1 MKKKI
6 IIGVSATVI
15 VIVAIAAGI
24 VTGVSSKKKSSD
36 DINVSCKAAVT
47 KNEDITCYDWLKK
60 LCNKTGVEAE
70 DYIKAAKEYGYITDS
85 DEFSNDD
92 IASGGFMALT
102 SMRAMGEGKMQIY
115 LGTDDAI
122 SDNTNIELAINNNL
136 ITEDSLD
143 RGFSDQEA
151 DGILDKFDDLY
162 YGEFWPEDIENVSYK
177 ENVSQLQFFDIKDY
191 KEDEN
196 IIYIDE
202 SAAKNLKKGDTFVFD
217 YMGEKIAKKIVENMG
232 NGTFS
237 LEDPEIDEVFN
248 TLIVSDSASIGIDDI
263 ISYYGLD
270 NVKVSAGKP
279 VTMLTADVSGNIHSK
294 GFAIEAA
301 VNDDNELEVTLTDN
315 DTEAEYELPIKQ
327 KLNKKCENFSIKWD
341 VNNINVGA
349 QGKYTLKSGL
359 KYASVG
365 VDIDSEI
372 SGEIGVEGDFSDG
385 ILLCQTPALIGS
397 NLVAVNVALYIVPA
411 VDGSVNLKVEVPY
424 YAGVSYEKGK
434 GVNGTMGLR
443 SSMQTSIEAEGTM
456 GLYFRTAPML
466 VTMRSIP
473 LLDAELD
480 IGAEAEAT
488 RTGRPNGQICSDVNV
503 KCPVF
508 IIGVGDESV
517 KYKNKKSLLCTMD
530 ISKSCEFTSFARS
543 KSLHYERLADGTKQF
558 VEECTYN
565 EQPEDDKP
573 KESEASTEAPI
584 QQPTQEQSTQEQPT
598 QEQVTQGT
606 DVKESGSL
614 HTYKTRMAEYFPEQ
628 TTFYFDYPDN
638 WTVIKEEVIS
648 GGGEIVRLRNENG
661 AELYYEAWSYKVPEN
676 NQYYGGAEYITSSL
690 DKIAD
695 SRYSP
700 ENDFGI
706 VKIKIISRESK
717 LTGEKVIDENG
728 AELYALM
735 SGEKISK
742 YVNYGNKFTCFNSG
756 FEVGCMFECQGSKV
770 FKTQLSTDYTDKDR
784 EEIIAI
790 LKSFRDTP

>member
-6 IIGVSATVI
+6 IIVVSVSVI
-15 VIVAIAAGI
+15 VIAAIAAGI
-24 VTGVSSKKKSSD
+24 VTGASSKKKSSN
-36 DINVSCKAAVT
+36 DINVSCKAVVT
-47 KNEDITCYDWLKK
+47 KNDDITCYDWLKK
-60 LCNKTGVEAE
+60 LCNKMGVEAE
-70 DYIKAAKEYGYITDS
+70 NYRKAAKENGYITDS
-85 DEFSNDD
+85 DEFSDDD

-115 LGTDDAI
+115 LGTDDEI
-122 SDNTNIELAINNNL
+122 SDNTNIELAIDKDL
-136 ITEDSLD
+136 IAEDSLD

-177 ENVSQLQFFDIKDY
+177 ENISQLQFFDIKDY

-217 YMGEKIAKKIVENMG
+217 YMGEKIAKKIVEDMG

-279 VTMLTADVSGNIHSK
+279 VTMLTADVSGNINSK

-349 QGKYTLKSGL
+349 QVKYTLKSGL

-424 YAGVSYEKGK
+424 HAGVSYEKGK

-466 VTMRSIP
+466 VTMKSIP

-517 KYKNKKSLLCTMD
+517 KYKNKKSLLCTMN

-558 VEECTYN
+558 VKECTYN

-573 KESEASTEAPI
+573 KESGASTEAP
-584 QQPTQEQSTQEQPT
+584 TQEQPT

-606 DVKESGSL
+606 DLKESGLL

-638 WTVIKEEVIS
+638 WTVIKEDVIS

-695 SRYSP
+695 SRYSS
-700 ENDFGI
+700 ENGFGI
-706 VKIKIISRESK
+706 VKIKIISRQDK
-717 LTGEKVIDENG
+717 FTGEEVVDENG

-742 YVNYGNKFTCFNSG
+742 YVNYGNKFTCFSSG

-770 FKTQLSTDYTDKDR
+770 FMTQLSTDYTEKDK

>member
-6 IIGVSATVI
+6 IIGVSASVI

-24 VTGVSSKKKSSD
+24 VTGALSKKKSSN

-70 DYIKAAKEYGYITDS
+70 DYRKVAKEYGYITDI

-136 ITEDSLD
+136 IAEDSLD

-177 ENVSQLQFFDIKDY
+177 ENISQLQFFDIKDY
-191 KEDEN
+191 KEDKS

-217 YMGEKIAKKIVENMG
+217 YMGGKIAKKIVEDMG

-279 VTMLTADVSGNIHSK
+279 VTMLAADVSGNIHSK
-294 GFAIEAA
+294 GFAIEAE

-349 QGKYTLKSGL
+349 QVKYTLKSGL

-530 ISKSCEFTSFARS
+530 ISKSYEFTSFARS
-543 KSLHYERLADGTKQF
+543 KSFHYERLADGTKQF
-558 VEECTYN
+558 VKECTYN

-584 QQPTQEQSTQEQPT
+584 QQQPT
-598 QEQVTQGT
+598 QEQVTQEQVTKGT
-606 DVKESGSL
+606 DVKESGPL

-638 WTVIKEEVIS
+638 WTVVSERANANTEMVTIQNDNGVQIEYIARDDKFGTEIMGNIMVEAKNDVVSKPRYNS
-648 GGGEIVRLRNENG
+648 GGELVIVKTKDYKEYSRTSPDVREYDDG
-661 AELYYEAWSYKVPEN
+661 AE
-676 NQYYGGAEYITSSL
+676 
-690 DKIAD
+690 
-695 SRYSP
+695 R
-700 ENDFGI
+700 
-706 VKIKIISRESK
+706 
-717 LTGEKVIDENG
+717 
-728 AELYALM
+728 YALM
-735 SGEKISK
+735 PASTSYSICHTGIYLGCYFETPKETMFCSIPSK
-742 YVNYGNKFTCFNSG
+742 K
-756 FEVGCMFECQGSKV
+756 
-770 FKTQLSTDYTDKDR
+770 LTDKDR
-784 EEIIAI
+784 KEIIAI
-790 LKSFRDTP
+790 LESFRDTP

>member
-1 MKKKI
+1 MLRGANAVGTPGIILEHSFHTNTRATKWLSSDNNLQKLAKAEVECIASYYGVTKEEETILTKI
-6 IIGVSATVI
+6 MGNAVATVEQM
-15 VIVAIAAGI
+15 
-24 VTGVSSKKKSSD
+24 T
-36 DINVSCKAAVT
+36 
-47 KNEDITCYDWLKK
+47 E
-60 LCNKTGVEAE
+60 
-70 DYIKAAKEYGYITDS
+70 YIKAKNPDVAQSVIDMIPFYLLEGKAEGVRG
-85 DEFSNDD
+85 D
-92 IASGGFMALT
+92 IAFAQSCLETGNF
-102 SMRAMGEGKMQIY
+102 
-115 LGTDDAI
+115 
-122 SDNTNIELAINNNL
+122 
-136 ITEDSLD
+136 
-143 RGFSDQEA
+143 GFSGSAVTLDQNNFC
-151 DGILDKFDDLY
+151 G
-162 YGEFWPEDIENVSYK
+162 
-177 ENVSQLQFFDIKDY
+177 
-191 KEDEN
+191 
-196 IIYIDE
+196 
-202 SAAKNLKKGDTFVFD
+202 
-217 YMGEKIAKKIVENMG
+217 MGVTSSG
-232 NGTFS
+232 
-237 LEDPEIDEVFN
+237 
-248 TLIVSDSASIGIDDI
+248 SIGIDDI

-294 GFAIEAA
+294 GFSIEAA
-301 VNDDNELEVTLTDN
+301 VNDDNELEFTLTDN
-315 DTEAEYELPIKQ
+315 DTEAEYKLPIKQ

-349 QGKYTLKSGL
+349 QVKYTLKSGL

-466 VTMRSIP
+466 VTMKSIP

-488 RTGRPNGQICSDVNV
+488 RTGRTNGQICSDVNV

-530 ISKSCEFTSFARS
+530 VSKSCEFTSFARS

-558 VEECTYN
+558 VKECTYN

-573 KESEASTEAPI
+573 KESEASTEAP
-584 QQPTQEQSTQEQPT
+584 TQEQPI
-598 QEQVTQGT
+598 QEQVTQRT

-638 WTVIKEEVIS
+638 WTVIKEDVIS
-648 GGGEIVRLRNENG
+648 GGGEIVRLKNENG
-661 AELYYEAWSYKVPEN
+661 AELYYEAWAYKVPEN
-676 NQYYGGAEYITSSL
+676 NQYYGGTEYITSSL
-690 DKIAD
+690 DKIAN

-735 SGEKISK
+735 SGGKISK
-742 YVNYGNKFTCFNSG
+742 YVNYGNKFTCFSSG

-770 FKTQLSTDYTDKDR
+770 FMTQLSTDYTEKDK

>member
-6 IIGVSATVI
+6 IIGVSAAVI
-15 VIVAIAAGI
+15 VIMAIAAGI
-24 VTGVSSKKKSSD
+24 VTGALSKKKSSN

-60 LCNKTGVEAE
+60 LCNKMGVEAD
-70 DYIKAAKEYGYITDS
+70 DYRKAAKEYGYITDS

-136 ITEDSLD
+136 IAEDSLD

-177 ENVSQLQFFDIKDY
+177 ENISQLQFFDIKDY

-217 YMGEKIAKKIVENMG
+217 YMGEKIAKKIVEDMG

-248 TLIVSDSASIGIDDI
+248 TFIVSDSASIGIDDI

-279 VTMLTADVSGNIHSK
+279 VTMLTADVSGNINSK

-349 QGKYTLKSGL
+349 QVKYTLKSGL

-466 VTMRSIP
+466 VTMKSIP

-558 VEECTYN
+558 VKECTYN

-584 QQPTQEQSTQEQPT
+584 QEQPIQEQPTQEQSTHEQP
-598 QEQVTQGT
+598 TQGT

-614 HTYKTRMAEYFPEQ
+614 HTYKIGRAH
-628 TTFYFDYPDN
+628 
-638 WTVIKEEVIS
+638 V
-648 GGGEIVRLRNENG
+648 
-661 AELYYEAWSYKVPEN
+661 
-676 NQYYGGAEYITSSL
+676 
-690 DKIAD
+690 
-695 SRYSP
+695 
-700 ENDFGI
+700 
-706 VKIKIISRESK
+706 
-717 LTGEKVIDENG
+717 
-728 AELYALM
+728 
-735 SGEKISK
+735 
-742 YVNYGNKFTCFNSG
+742 
-756 FEVGCMFECQGSKV
+756 
-770 FKTQLSTDYTDKDR
+770 
-784 EEIIAI
+784 
-790 LKSFRDTP
+790 

>member
-6 IIGVSATVI
+6 IIGVSAAVI
-15 VIVAIAAGI
+15 VIAAIA
-24 VTGVSSKKKSSD
+24 TGVIMGVPSKKKSSN

-47 KNEDITCYDWLKK
+47 KNDDITCYDWLKK
-60 LCNKTGVEAE
+60 LCNKTGIEAE
-70 DYIKAAKEYGYITDS
+70 DYRKAAKEYGYITDS

-115 LGTDDAI
+115 LGTDDEI
-122 SDNTNIELAINNNL
+122 SDNTNIELAIDKDL
-136 ITEDSLD
+136 IAEDSLD
-143 RGFSDQEA
+143 KGFSDEEA

-162 YGEFWPEDIENVSYK
+162 YGEFWPDNIENVSYK
-177 ENVSQLQFFDIKDY
+177 ENVSQLEYFDIKDY
-191 KEDEN
+191 KEEDN
-196 IIYIDE
+196 IITLDD

-217 YMGEKIAKKIVENMG
+217 YKGDKVSKKIGEDMG

-237 LEDPEIDEVFN
+237 LEDPEIEEVFD

-270 NVKVSAGKP
+270 NVEVSAGNP
-279 VTMLTADVSGNIHSK
+279 VTTLAADMSGNIHSK

-315 DTEAEYELPIKQ
+315 DTEAEYKLPVKQ

-349 QGKYTLKSGL
+349 QVKYTLKNGL

-372 SGEIGVEGDFSDG
+372 SGGIGVEGDFSDG
-385 ILLCQTPALIGS
+385 IFLCQTPAPIG
-397 NLVAVNVALYIVPA
+397 NHLVAVNVALYIVPTL
-411 VDGSVNLKVEVPY
+411 DGSITLRVEVPFH
-424 YAGVSYEKGK
+424 AGVSYEKGK

-443 SSMQTSIEAEGTM
+443 SAMQTSIEAEGTM

-466 VTMRSIP
+466 VTMKSIA

-480 IGAEAEAT
+480 IGAEAGAT

-508 IIGVGDESV
+508 KLGVGDESV
-517 KYKNKKSLLCTMD
+517 KYKNKKSLLCTMN
-530 ISKSCEFTSFARS
+530 ISKSCEFSSFAKS

-558 VEECTYN
+558 VKECTYN
-565 EQPEDDKP
+565 EQSENDKP
-573 KESEASTEAPI
+573 KESEASTEAP
-584 QQPTQEQSTQEQPT
+584 TQEQTTQQT
-598 QEQVTQGT
+598 NANQTGL
-606 DVKESGSL
+606 L

-638 WTVIKEEVIS
+638 WTVITERV
-648 GGGEIVRLRNENG
+648 GNDGEYIVLQNENG
-661 AELYYEAWSYKVPEN
+661 AELCYDARPYIVYKYMYNFEK
-676 NQYYGGAEYITSSL
+676 QYSSATMSRITKTRYNPGKDFWIVNIKKTSQFDSLSGQTTTFDDGAEMYAVTTEEKSVG
-690 DKIAD
+690 DKFD
-695 SRYSP
+695 YR
-700 ENDFGI
+700 
-706 VKIKIISRESK
+706 
-717 LTGEKVIDENG
+717 GEG
-728 AELYALM
+728 
-735 SGEKISK
+735 
-742 YVNYGNKFTCFNSG
+742 YVMAF
-756 FEVGCMFECQGSKV
+756 MFECPNSAV
-770 FKTQLSTDYTDKDR
+770 FRSELSDKFTDKDR

-790 LKSFRDTP
+790 LQSFRDTP

>member
-6 IIGVSATVI
+6 IISVSAAVI

-24 VTGVSSKKKSSD
+24 VTGDSSKKKSSN

-70 DYIKAAKEYGYITDS
+70 DYRKAAKEYGYITDS

-102 SMRAMGEGKMQIY
+102 SMRAMDEGKMQIY

-349 QGKYTLKSGL
+349 QVKYTLKSGL

-573 KESEASTEAPI
+573 KESEASTEAP
-584 QQPTQEQSTQEQPT
+584 TQEQPT
-598 QEQVTQGT
+598 QEQPTHEQVTQGT

-648 GGGEIVRLRNENG
+648 GGGEIVRLQNENG

-690 DKIAD
+690 DKIAN
-695 SRYSP
+695 SRYSL

-742 YVNYGNKFTCFNSG
+742 YVNYGNKFTCFSSG

-770 FKTQLSTDYTDKDR
+770 FMTQLNTDYTDKDR

>member
-6 IIGVSATVI
+6 IIGVSAAVI
-15 VIVAIAAGI
+15 VIAAIAAGVI
-24 VTGVSSKKKSSD
+24 TGVSSKKKSSN
-36 DINVSCKAAVT
+36 DINVSCKAVVT
-47 KNEDITCYDWLKK
+47 KNDDITCYDWLKK
-60 LCNKTGVEAE
+60 LCNKTGIEAE
-70 DYIKAAKEYGYITDS
+70 DYRKAAKENGYITDS

-122 SDNTNIELAINNNL
+122 SDNANIGLAINNNL
-136 ITEDSLD
+136 IAEDSLD

-177 ENVSQLQFFDIKDY
+177 ENISQLQFFDIKDY

-217 YMGEKIAKKIVENMG
+217 YMGEKIAKKIVEDMG

-279 VTMLTADVSGNIHSK
+279 VTMLTADVSGNINSK

-349 QGKYTLKSGL
+349 QVKYTLKSGL

-558 VEECTYN
+558 VKECTYN

-573 KESEASTEAPI
+573 KESETSTEA
-584 QQPTQEQSTQEQPT
+584 TTQEQPT

-606 DVKESGSL
+606 DVKESGPL

-638 WTVIKEEVIS
+638 WTVVSERANANTEVVIIQNDNGVQIEYMARDDKFGTEIMGNIMVEAKNDVVSKPRYNSGRELVIVKTKDYKEYSRTSPDVI
-648 GGGEIVRLRNENG
+648 EYDDG
-661 AELYYEAWSYKVPEN
+661 AE
-676 NQYYGGAEYITSSL
+676 
-690 DKIAD
+690 
-695 SRYSP
+695 R
-700 ENDFGI
+700 
-706 VKIKIISRESK
+706 
-717 LTGEKVIDENG
+717 
-728 AELYALM
+728 YALM
-735 SGEKISK
+735 PASTSYSICHTGIYLGCYFETPKETMFYSIPSK
-742 YVNYGNKFTCFNSG
+742 K
-756 FEVGCMFECQGSKV
+756 
-770 FKTQLSTDYTDKDR
+770 LTDKDR
-784 EEIIAI
+784 EEIIEI
-790 LKSFRDTP
+790 LESFRDTP

>member
-6 IIGVSATVI
+6 IIGVSAAVI
-15 VIVAIAAGI
+15 VIAAIAAGVI
-24 VTGVSSKKKSSD
+24 TGVSSKKKSSN
-36 DINVSCKAAVT
+36 DINVSCKAVVT
-47 KNEDITCYDWLKK
+47 KNDDITCYDWLKK
-60 LCNKTGVEAE
+60 LCNKTGIEAE
-70 DYIKAAKEYGYITDS
+70 DYRKAAKENGYITDS
-85 DEFSNDD
+85 DEFSDDD

-115 LGTDDAI
+115 LGTDDEI
-122 SDNTNIELAINNNL
+122 SDNTNIELAIDKEL
-136 ITEDSLD
+136 IAEDSLD
-143 RGFSDQEA
+143 KGFSDEEA

-162 YGEFWPEDIENVSYK
+162 YGEFWPDNIENVSYK
-177 ENVSQLQFFDIKDY
+177 GNVSQLEYFDIKDY
-191 KEDEN
+191 KEDDN
-196 IIYIDE
+196 IITLDD
-202 SAAKNLKKGDTFVFD
+202 STARNLKKGDTFVFD
-217 YMGEKIAKKIVENMG
+217 YKGDKVSKKIGEDMG

-237 LEDPEIDEVFN
+237 LEDPEIEDVFD

-270 NVKVSAGKP
+270 NVEVSAGNP
-279 VTMLTADVSGNIHSK
+279 VTTLAADVSGNIHSK
-294 GFAIEAA
+294 GFAIEAE

-315 DTEAEYELPIKQ
+315 DTHTKYKLPVKQ

-349 QGKYTLKSGL
+349 QVKYTLKNGL

-372 SGEIGVEGDFSDG
+372 SGKIGVEGNFSDG
-385 ILLCQTPALIGS
+385 IFLCQTPAPIG
-397 NLVAVNVALYIVPA
+397 NHLVAVNVALYIVPTI
-411 VDGSVNLKVEVPY
+411 DGSITLKVEVPFH
-424 YAGVSYEKGK
+424 AGVSYEKGK

-443 SSMQTSIEAEGTM
+443 SSMQTSIEAEGKM

-466 VTMRSIP
+466 VTMKSIP

-480 IGAEAEAT
+480 MGAEADAK
-488 RTGRPNGQICSDVNV
+488 RTGRPNGQICSDVNINA
-503 KCPVF
+503 PVF
-508 IIGVGDESV
+508 KLGAGNESV
-517 KYKNKKSLLCTMD
+517 KYKNKKSLLCTMN
-530 ISKSCEFTSFARS
+530 ISKNCEFASFAKS
-543 KSLHYERLADGTKQF
+543 KSLHYEILADGTKQF
-558 VEECTYN
+558 VDECTYN
-565 EQPEDDKP
+565 EQSENDKP
-573 KESEASTEAPI
+573 KESEASTEAP
-584 QQPTQEQSTQEQPT
+584 TQEQTTQETNANQT
-598 QEQVTQGT
+598 
-606 DVKESGSL
+606 GSL

-638 WTVIKEEVIS
+638 WTILTEEV
-648 GGGEIVRLRNENG
+648 GNNGEYIILQNENG
-661 AELYYEAWSYKVPEN
+661 AELYYDAWTYKVPEY
-676 NQYYGGAEYITSSL
+676 NQLYGFEIITSSL
-690 DKIAD
+690 YKIAN

-706 VKIKIISRESK
+706 VKIKIISRENK
-717 LTGEKVIDENG
+717 LTGEEVRDENG

-742 YVNYGNKFTCFNSG
+742 YVNYGNKFSSSDSG

-770 FKTQLSTDYTDKDR
+770 FMTQLSTDYTDKDR

>member
-15 VIVAIAAGI
+15 VIAAIAAGVI
-24 VTGVSSKKKSSD
+24 TGVSSKKKSSN

-60 LCNKTGVEAE
+60 LCSKTGIEAE
-70 DYIKAAKEYGYITDS
+70 DYRKAAKEYGYITDG
-85 DEFSNDD
+85 DEFSDDD

-115 LGTDDAI
+115 LGTDDEI
-122 SDNTNIELAINNNL
+122 SDNTNIELAIDKDL
-136 ITEDSLD
+136 IAEDSLD
-143 RGFSDQEA
+143 KGFSDEEA

-162 YGEFWPEDIENVSYK
+162 YGEFWPDNIENVSYN
-177 ENVSQLQFFDIKDY
+177 ENVSQLEYFDIKDY
-191 KEDEN
+191 NEDDN
-196 IIYIDE
+196 IITLDD

-217 YMGEKIAKKIVENMG
+217 YKGDKISKKIGEDMG

-237 LEDPEIDEVFN
+237 LEEPEMDEVFD

-263 ISYYGLD
+263 ISYYGID
-270 NVKVSAGKP
+270 NVEMSAGNP
-279 VTMLTADVSGNIHSK
+279 VTTLAADVSGNIHSK

-315 DTEAEYELPIKQ
+315 DTEAEYKLPIKQ

-349 QGKYTLKSGL
+349 QVKYTLKSGL

-385 ILLCQTPALIGS
+385 IFLCQTPAPIG
-397 NLVAVNVALYIVPA
+397 NHLVAVNVALYIVPTI
-411 VDGSVNLKVEVPY
+411 DGSITLKVEVPFH
-424 YAGVSYEKGK
+424 AGVSYEKGK

-443 SSMQTSIEAEGTM
+443 SPMQTSIEAEGKM

-466 VTMRSIP
+466 VTMKSIP

-480 IGAEAEAT
+480 MGAEADAK

-508 IIGVGDESV
+508 KLGVGDESV

-558 VEECTYN
+558 VKECTYN

-573 KESEASTEAPI
+573 KGSEASAEA
-584 QQPTQEQSTQEQPT
+584 PT

-606 DVKESGSL
+606 DVKESGPL

-638 WTVIKEEVIS
+638 WTVVSERANANTEVVIIQNDNGVQIEYMARDDKFGTEIMGNIMVEAKNDVVSKPRYNS
-648 GGGEIVRLRNENG
+648 GGELVIVKTKDYKEYSRTSPDVREYDDG
-661 AELYYEAWSYKVPEN
+661 AE
-676 NQYYGGAEYITSSL
+676 
-690 DKIAD
+690 
-695 SRYSP
+695 R
-700 ENDFGI
+700 
-706 VKIKIISRESK
+706 
-717 LTGEKVIDENG
+717 
-728 AELYALM
+728 YALM
-735 SGEKISK
+735 PVSTSYSICHTGIYLGCYFEAPKETMFSSIPSK
-742 YVNYGNKFTCFNSG
+742 K
-756 FEVGCMFECQGSKV
+756 
-770 FKTQLSTDYTDKDR
+770 LTDKDR

-790 LKSFRDTP
+790 LESFRDTP

>member
-6 IIGVSATVI
+6 IIGVSAAVI
-15 VIVAIAAGI
+15 VIMAIAAGI
-24 VTGVSSKKKSSD
+24 VTGALSKKKSSN

-60 LCNKTGVEAE
+60 LCNKMGIEAD
-70 DYIKAAKEYGYITDS
+70 DYRKAAKEYGYITDS

-122 SDNTNIELAINNNL
+122 SDNTNIGLAINNNL
-136 ITEDSLD
+136 IAEDSLD

-217 YMGEKIAKKIVENMG
+217 YMGGKIAKKIVEDMG

-279 VTMLTADVSGNIHSK
+279 VTMLTADVSGNINSK

-315 DTEAEYELPIKQ
+315 DTEAEYKLPIKQ

-349 QGKYTLKSGL
+349 QVKYTLKSGL
-359 KYASVG
+359 KYASID

-424 YAGVSYEKGK
+424 HAGVSYEKGK

-466 VTMRSIP
+466 VTMKSIP

-508 IIGVGDESV
+508 VIGVGDERV
-517 KYKNKKSLLCTMD
+517 KYKNKKSLLCTMN

-558 VEECTYN
+558 VKECTYN
-565 EQPEDDKP
+565 EQPEDEKP
-573 KESEASTEAPI
+573 KESEASTEAP
-584 QQPTQEQSTQEQPT
+584 TQEQPT

-638 WTVIKEEVIS
+638 WTVVSERANANTEVVIIQNDNGVQIEYIARDDKFGTEIMGNIMVEAKNDVVSKPRYNS
-648 GGGEIVRLRNENG
+648 GGELVIVKTKDYKEYSRTSPDVREYDDG
-661 AELYYEAWSYKVPEN
+661 AE
-676 NQYYGGAEYITSSL
+676 
-690 DKIAD
+690 
-695 SRYSP
+695 R
-700 ENDFGI
+700 
-706 VKIKIISRESK
+706 
-717 LTGEKVIDENG
+717 
-728 AELYALM
+728 YALM
-735 SGEKISK
+735 PASTSYSICHTGIYLGCYFETPKETMFFSIPSK
-742 YVNYGNKFTCFNSG
+742 K
-756 FEVGCMFECQGSKV
+756 
-770 FKTQLSTDYTDKDR
+770 LTDKDR
-784 EEIIAI
+784 EEIIEI
-790 LKSFRDTP
+790 LESFRDTP

>member
-6 IIGVSATVI
+6 IIVVSVSVI
-15 VIVAIAAGI
+15 VIAAIAAGI
-24 VTGVSSKKKSSD
+24 VTGASSKKKSSN

-60 LCNKTGVEAE
+60 LCNKTGVEAD
-70 DYIKAAKEYGYITDS
+70 DYRKAAKEYGYITDS

-136 ITEDSLD
+136 IAEDSLD

-177 ENVSQLQFFDIKDY
+177 ENISQLQFFDIKDY

-349 QGKYTLKSGL
+349 QVKYTLKSGL

-573 KESEASTEAPI
+573 KESEASTEAP
-584 QQPTQEQSTQEQPT
+584 TQEQPT
-598 QEQVTQGT
+598 QEQPTHEQVTQGT

-648 GGGEIVRLRNENG
+648 GGGEIVRLQNENG

-690 DKIAD
+690 DKIAN
-695 SRYSP
+695 SRYSL

-742 YVNYGNKFTCFNSG
+742 YVNYGNKFTCFSSG

-770 FKTQLSTDYTDKDR
+770 FMTQLNTDYTDKDR

>member
-15 VIVAIAAGI
+15 VIAAIAAGVI
-24 VTGVSSKKKSSD
+24 TGVSSKKKSSN

-60 LCNKTGVEAE
+60 LCNKMGIEAD
-70 DYIKAAKEYGYITDS
+70 DYRKAAKEYGYITDS

-115 LGTDDAI
+115 LGTDDEI

-136 ITEDSLD
+136 IAEDSLD

-177 ENVSQLQFFDIKDY
+177 ENISQLQFFDIKDY

-217 YMGEKIAKKIVENMG
+217 YMGEKIAKKIVEDMG

-349 QGKYTLKSGL
+349 QVKYTLKSGL

-466 VTMRSIP
+466 VTMKSIP

-558 VEECTYN
+558 VKECTYN

-573 KESEASTEAPI
+573 KESETSTEA
-584 QQPTQEQSTQEQPT
+584 TTQEQPT

-638 WTVIKEEVIS
+638 WTVIKEDVIS
-648 GGGEIVRLRNENG
+648 GGGEIVRLKNENG
-661 AELYYEAWSYKVPEN
+661 AELYYEAWAYKVPEN
-676 NQYYGGAEYITSSL
+676 NQYYGGTEYITSSL
-690 DKIAD
+690 DKIAN

-742 YVNYGNKFTCFNSG
+742 YLNYGNKFTCFSSG

-770 FKTQLSTDYTDKDR
+770 FMTQLSTDYTEKDK

>member
-6 IIGVSATVI
+6 IISVSAAVI

-24 VTGVSSKKKSSD
+24 VTGDSSKKKSSN

-70 DYIKAAKEYGYITDS
+70 DYRKAAKEYGYITDS

-136 ITEDSLD
+136 IAEDSLD

-177 ENVSQLQFFDIKDY
+177 ENISQLQFFDIKDY

-349 QGKYTLKSGL
+349 QVKYTLKSGL

-434 GVNGTMGLR
+434 GVN
-443 SSMQTSIEAEGTM
+443 GTM

-573 KESEASTEAPI
+573 KESEASTEAP
-584 QQPTQEQSTQEQPT
+584 TQEQPT
-598 QEQVTQGT
+598 QEQPTHEQVTQGT

-648 GGGEIVRLRNENG
+648 GGGEIVRLQNENG

-690 DKIAD
+690 DKIAN
-695 SRYSP
+695 SRYSL

-742 YVNYGNKFTCFNSG
+742 YVNYGNKFTCFSSG

-770 FKTQLSTDYTDKDR
+770 FMTQLNTDYTDKDR

>member
-6 IIGVSATVI
+6 IIGILASVI
-15 VIVAIAAGI
+15 VIAAIAVGI
-24 VTGVSSKKKSSD
+24 VTGTSSKKKSSN

-60 LCNKTGVEAE
+60 LCNKMGVEAD
-70 DYIKAAKEYGYITDS
+70 DYRKSAKEYGYITDS

-102 SMRAMGEGKMQIY
+102 SMRAMSEGKMQIY

-136 ITEDSLD
+136 IAEDSLD

-349 QGKYTLKSGL
+349 QVKYTLKSGL

-466 VTMRSIP
+466 VTMKSIP

-530 ISKSCEFTSFARS
+530 ISKSCEFTLFARS

-558 VEECTYN
+558 VNECTYN

-573 KESEASTEAPI
+573 KESGASTEVP
-584 QQPTQEQSTQEQPT
+584 TQEQPT

-606 DVKESGSL
+606 DLKESGPL

-638 WTVIKEEVIS
+638 WTVVSERTNANTEVVIIQNDNGVQIEYIARDDKFGTEIMGNIMVEAKNDVVSKPRYNS
-648 GGGEIVRLRNENG
+648 GGELVIVKTKDYKEYSRTSPDVREYDDG
-661 AELYYEAWSYKVPEN
+661 AE
-676 NQYYGGAEYITSSL
+676 
-690 DKIAD
+690 
-695 SRYSP
+695 R
-700 ENDFGI
+700 
-706 VKIKIISRESK
+706 
-717 LTGEKVIDENG
+717 
-728 AELYALM
+728 YALM
-735 SGEKISK
+735 PDSTSYSICHTGIYLGCYFETPKETMFFSIPSK
-742 YVNYGNKFTCFNSG
+742 K
-756 FEVGCMFECQGSKV
+756 
-770 FKTQLSTDYTDKDR
+770 LTDKDR

-790 LKSFRDTP
+790 LESFRDTP

>member
-6 IIGVSATVI
+6 IIGISVSVI
-15 VIVAIAAGI
+15 VIVAIAAGVI
-24 VTGVSSKKKSSD
+24 TGVSSKKKSSN

-60 LCNKTGVEAE
+60 LCNKTGVEAD
-70 DYIKAAKEYGYITDS
+70 DYRKAAKEYGYITDS

-115 LGTDDAI
+115 LGTDDEI

-136 ITEDSLD
+136 IAEDSLD

-177 ENVSQLQFFDIKDY
+177 ENISQLQFFDIKDY
-191 KEDEN
+191 KENEN

-217 YMGEKIAKKIVENMG
+217 YMGEKIAKKIVEDMG

-279 VTMLTADVSGNIHSK
+279 VTMLTADVSGNINSK

-349 QGKYTLKSGL
+349 QVKYTLKSGL

-365 VDIDSEI
+365 VNIDSEI

-558 VEECTYN
+558 VKECTYN

-573 KESEASTEAPI
+573 KGSEASAEAP
-584 QQPTQEQSTQEQPT
+584 TQEQPT

-606 DVKESGSL
+606 DVKESGPL

-638 WTVIKEEVIS
+638 WTVITERV
-648 GGGEIVRLRNENG
+648 GNDGEYIVLQNENG
-661 AELYYEAWSYKVPEN
+661 AKVCYDARPYIVDKSMYN
-676 NQYYGGAEYITSSL
+676 FGQQYTSAAMSR
-690 DKIAD
+690 IAK
-695 SRYSP
+695 SRYNP
-700 ENDFGI
+700 GNDFWI
-706 VKIKIISRESK
+706 VKIKNTSNFDA
-717 LTGEKVIDENG
+717 LTGQTITYEDG
-728 AELYALM
+728 AEMYAVT
-735 SGEKISK
+735 SAEKSVGDKFDYISAG
-742 YVNYGNKFTCFNSG
+742 YSMVF
-756 FEVGCMFECQGSKV
+756 MFECPNSAGFRSEPSAK
-770 FKTQLSTDYTDKDR
+770 LTDKDR

-790 LKSFRDTP
+790 LQSFRDTP

>member
-15 VIVAIAAGI
+15 VIAAIAAGVI
-24 VTGVSSKKKSSD
+24 TGVSSKKKSSN

-47 KNEDITCYDWLKK
+47 KNDDITCYDWLKK
-60 LCNKTGVEAE
+60 LCNKMGVEAE
-70 DYIKAAKEYGYITDS
+70 NYRKAAKENGYITDS
-85 DEFSNDD
+85 DEFSDDD

-136 ITEDSLD
+136 IAEDSLD

-177 ENVSQLQFFDIKDY
+177 ENISQLQFFDIKDY

-349 QGKYTLKSGL
+349 QVKYTLKSGL

-508 IIGVGDESV
+508 IIVVGDESV

-573 KESEASTEAPI
+573 KESEASTEAP
-584 QQPTQEQSTQEQPT
+584 TQEQPT
-598 QEQVTQGT
+598 QEQPTHEQVTQGT

-648 GGGEIVRLRNENG
+648 GGGEIVRLQNENG

-690 DKIAD
+690 DKIAN
-695 SRYSP
+695 SRYSL

-742 YVNYGNKFTCFNSG
+742 YVNYGNKFTCFSSG

-770 FKTQLSTDYTDKDR
+770 FMTQLNTDYTDKDR

>member
-15 VIVAIAAGI
+15 VIAAIAAGVI
-24 VTGVSSKKKSSD
+24 TGVSSKKKSSN

-60 LCNKTGVEAE
+60 LCNKMGVEAD
-70 DYIKAAKEYGYITDS
+70 DYRKAAKENGYITDS
-85 DEFSNDD
+85 DEFSDDD

-115 LGTDDAI
+115 LGTDDEI

-136 ITEDSLD
+136 IAEDSLD

-177 ENVSQLQFFDIKDY
+177 ENISQLQFFDIKDY

-217 YMGEKIAKKIVENMG
+217 YMGEKIAKKIVEDMG

-349 QGKYTLKSGL
+349 QVKYTLKSGL

-466 VTMRSIP
+466 VTMKSIP

-558 VEECTYN
+558 VKECTYN

-573 KESEASTEAPI
+573 KGSEASAEA
-584 QQPTQEQSTQEQPT
+584 PTQEHPT

-638 WTVIKEEVIS
+638 WTVIKEDVIS
-648 GGGEIVRLRNENG
+648 GGGEIVRLKNENG
-661 AELYYEAWSYKVPEN
+661 AELYYEAWAYKVPEN
-676 NQYYGGAEYITSSL
+676 NQYYGGTEYITSSL
-690 DKIAD
+690 DKIAN

-770 FKTQLSTDYTDKDR
+770 FMTQLSTDYTEKDK

>member
-6 IIGVSATVI
+6 IIGISASVI
-15 VIVAIAAGI
+15 VIVAIAAGVI
-24 VTGVSSKKKSSD
+24 TGVSSKKKSSK

-60 LCNKTGVEAE
+60 LCNKMGVEAD
-70 DYIKAAKEYGYITDS
+70 DYRKAAKEYGYITDS

-115 LGTDDAI
+115 LGTDDEI
-122 SDNTNIELAINNNL
+122 SDKTNIELAINNNL
-136 ITEDSLD
+136 IAEDSLD

-177 ENVSQLQFFDIKDY
+177 ENISQLQFFDIKDY

-217 YMGEKIAKKIVENMG
+217 YMGEKIAKKIVDDMG

-279 VTMLTADVSGNIHSK
+279 VTMLTADVSGNINSK

-349 QGKYTLKSGL
+349 QVKYTLKSGL

-466 VTMRSIP
+466 VTMKSIP

-543 KSLHYERLADGTKQF
+543 KSLHYERLADGTKHF
-558 VEECTYN
+558 VKECTYN

-573 KESEASTEAPI
+573 KESGASTEAP
-584 QQPTQEQSTQEQPT
+584 TQEQPT

-606 DVKESGSL
+606 YLKESGSL

-638 WTVIKEEVIS
+638 WTVIKEDVIS
-648 GGGEIVRLRNENG
+648 GGGEIVRLKNENG
-661 AELYYEAWSYKVPEN
+661 AELYYEAWAYKVPEN
-676 NQYYGGAEYITSSL
+676 NQYYGGTEYITSSL
-690 DKIAD
+690 DKIAN

-742 YVNYGNKFTCFNSG
+742 YLNYGNKFTCFSSG

-770 FKTQLSTDYTDKDR
+770 FMTQLSTDYTEKDK

>member
-349 QGKYTLKSGL
+349 QVKYTLKSGL

-397 NLVAVNVALYIVPA
+397 NLVAVNVALNIVPA

-565 EQPEDDKP
+565 EQPEDDKS

>member
-6 IIGVSATVI
+6 IIGVSAAVI
-15 VIVAIAAGI
+15 VIMAIAAGI
-24 VTGVSSKKKSSD
+24 VTGALSKKKSSN

-60 LCNKTGVEAE
+60 LCNKMGIEAD
-70 DYIKAAKEYGYITDS
+70 DYRKAAKEYGYITDS

-122 SDNTNIELAINNNL
+122 SDNTNIGLAINNNL
-136 ITEDSLD
+136 IAEDSLD

-177 ENVSQLQFFDIKDY
+177 ENISQLQFFDIKDY

-217 YMGEKIAKKIVENMG
+217 YMGEKIAKKIVEDMG

-294 GFAIEAA
+294 GFSIEAA
-301 VNDDNELEVTLTDN
+301 VSDDNELEVTLTDN

-349 QGKYTLKSGL
+349 QVKYTLKSGL

-558 VEECTYN
+558 VKECTYN

-573 KESEASTEAPI
+573 KESETSTEA
-584 QQPTQEQSTQEQPT
+584 TTQEQPT

-606 DVKESGSL
+606 DVKESGPL

-638 WTVIKEEVIS
+638 WTVVSERANANTEVVIIQNDNGVQIEYMARDDKFGTEIMGNIMVEAKNDVVSKPRYNSGRELVIVKTKDYKEYSRTSPDVI
-648 GGGEIVRLRNENG
+648 EYDDG
-661 AELYYEAWSYKVPEN
+661 AE
-676 NQYYGGAEYITSSL
+676 
-690 DKIAD
+690 
-695 SRYSP
+695 R
-700 ENDFGI
+700 
-706 VKIKIISRESK
+706 
-717 LTGEKVIDENG
+717 
-728 AELYALM
+728 YALM
-735 SGEKISK
+735 PASTSYSICHTGIYLGCYFETPKETMFYSIPSK
-742 YVNYGNKFTCFNSG
+742 K
-756 FEVGCMFECQGSKV
+756 
-770 FKTQLSTDYTDKDR
+770 LTDKDR
-784 EEIIAI
+784 EEIIEI
-790 LKSFRDTP
+790 LESFRDTP

>member
-6 IIGVSATVI
+6 IIGISVSVI
-15 VIVAIAAGI
+15 VIVAIAAGVI
-24 VTGVSSKKKSSD
+24 TGVSSKKKSSN
-36 DINVSCKAAVT
+36 DINVSCKAVVT
-47 KNEDITCYDWLKK
+47 KNDDITCYDWLKK
-60 LCNKTGVEAE
+60 LCNKMGVEAD
-70 DYIKAAKEYGYITDS
+70 DYRKAAKEYGYITDS

-102 SMRAMGEGKMQIY
+102 SMRAMSEGKMQIY
-115 LGTDDAI
+115 LGTDDEI

-136 ITEDSLD
+136 IAEDSLD

-177 ENVSQLQFFDIKDY
+177 ENISQLQFFDIKDY

-217 YMGEKIAKKIVENMG
+217 YMGEKIAKKIVEDMG

-279 VTMLTADVSGNIHSK
+279 VTMLTADMSGNIHSK
-294 GFAIEAA
+294 GFSIEAA

-349 QGKYTLKSGL
+349 QVKYTLKSGL

-466 VTMRSIP
+466 VTMKSIP

-558 VEECTYN
+558 VKECTYN

-573 KESEASTEAPI
+573 KGSEASAEA
-584 QQPTQEQSTQEQPT
+584 PTQEHPT

-638 WTVIKEEVIS
+638 WTVIKEDVIS
-648 GGGEIVRLRNENG
+648 GGGEIVRLKNENG
-661 AELYYEAWSYKVPEN
+661 AELYYEAWAYKVPEN
-676 NQYYGGAEYITSSL
+676 NQYYGGTEYITSSL
-690 DKIAD
+690 DKIAN

-770 FKTQLSTDYTDKDR
+770 FMTQLSTDYTEKDK

>member
-6 IIGVSATVI
+6 IIGISVSVI
-15 VIVAIAAGI
+15 VIAAIAAGI
-24 VTGVSSKKKSSD
+24 VTGASSKKKSSN

-60 LCNKTGVEAE
+60 LCNKTGVEAD
-70 DYIKAAKEYGYITDS
+70 DYRKAAKEYGYITDS

-115 LGTDDAI
+115 LGTDDEI

-136 ITEDSLD
+136 IAEDSLD

-177 ENVSQLQFFDIKDY
+177 ENISQLQFFDIKDY

-217 YMGEKIAKKIVENMG
+217 YMGEKIAKKIVEDMG

-248 TLIVSDSASIGIDDI
+248 NLIVSDSASIGIDDI

-349 QGKYTLKSGL
+349 QVKYTLKSGL

-480 IGAEAEAT
+480 IGAETEAT

-558 VEECTYN
+558 VKECTYN

-573 KESEASTEAPI
+573 KGSEASAEA
-584 QQPTQEQSTQEQPT
+584 PTQEHPT

-606 DVKESGSL
+606 DVKESGPL

-638 WTVIKEEVIS
+638 WTVIKEDVIS

-676 NQYYGGAEYITSSL
+676 NQYYGGTEYITSSL

-695 SRYSP
+695 SRYSS
-700 ENDFGI
+700 ENGFGI
-706 VKIKIISRESK
+706 VKIKIISRQDK
-717 LTGEKVIDENG
+717 FTGEEVVDENG

-770 FKTQLSTDYTDKDR
+770 FMTQLSTDYTEKDK

>member
-6 IIGVSATVI
+6 IIGISVSVI

-24 VTGVSSKKKSSD
+24 VTGASSKKKSSN

-60 LCNKTGVEAE
+60 LCNKMGVEAD
-70 DYIKAAKEYGYITDS
+70 DYRKAAKEYGYITDS

-136 ITEDSLD
+136 IAEDSLD

-177 ENVSQLQFFDIKDY
+177 ENISQLQFFDIKDY

-217 YMGEKIAKKIVENMG
+217 YMGEKIAKKIVEDMG

-279 VTMLTADVSGNIHSK
+279 VTMLTADVSGNINSK

-349 QGKYTLKSGL
+349 QVKYTLKSGL

-411 VDGSVNLKVEVPY
+411 VEGSVNLKVEVPY

-434 GVNGTMGLR
+434 GVNGTMGL
-443 SSMQTSIEAEGTM
+443 
-456 GLYFRTAPML
+456 YFRTAPML
-466 VTMRSIP
+466 VTMKSIP

-517 KYKNKKSLLCTMD
+517 KYKNKKSLLCTMN

-558 VEECTYN
+558 VKECTYN

-573 KESEASTEAPI
+573 KESGASTEAP
-584 QQPTQEQSTQEQPT
+584 TQEQPT

-606 DVKESGSL
+606 DLKESGLL

-638 WTVIKEEVIS
+638 WTVVSERANANTEVVIIQNDNGVQIEYIARDDKFGTEIMGNIMVEAKNDVVSKPRYNS
-648 GGGEIVRLRNENG
+648 GGELVIVKTKDYKEYSRTSPDVREYDDG
-661 AELYYEAWSYKVPEN
+661 AE
-676 NQYYGGAEYITSSL
+676 
-690 DKIAD
+690 
-695 SRYSP
+695 R
-700 ENDFGI
+700 
-706 VKIKIISRESK
+706 
-717 LTGEKVIDENG
+717 
-728 AELYALM
+728 YALM
-735 SGEKISK
+735 PASTSYSICHTGIYLGCYFETPKETMFFSIPSK
-742 YVNYGNKFTCFNSG
+742 K
-756 FEVGCMFECQGSKV
+756 
-770 FKTQLSTDYTDKDR
+770 LTDKDR
-784 EEIIAI
+784 KEIIAI
-790 LKSFRDTP
+790 LKSFRDIP

>member
-6 IIGVSATVI
+6 IIGISASVI

-24 VTGVSSKKKSSD
+24 VTGASSKKKSSN
-36 DINVSCKAAVT
+36 DINVSCKAEVT

-60 LCNKTGVEAE
+60 LCNKMGVEAD
-70 DYIKAAKEYGYITDS
+70 DYRKAAKEYGYITDS

-136 ITEDSLD
+136 IAEDSLD

-177 ENVSQLQFFDIKDY
+177 ENISQLQFFDIKDY

-217 YMGEKIAKKIVENMG
+217 YMGEKIAKKIVEDMG

-279 VTMLTADVSGNIHSK
+279 VTMLTADMSGNIHSK
-294 GFAIEAA
+294 GFSIEAA

-349 QGKYTLKSGL
+349 QVKYTLKSGL

-443 SSMQTSIEAEGTM
+443 SSMQTSIEAE
-456 GLYFRTAPML
+456 
-466 VTMRSIP
+466 
-473 LLDAELD
+473 
-480 IGAEAEAT
+480 AT

-530 ISKSCEFTSFARS
+530 ISKSYEFTSFARS

-558 VEECTYN
+558 VKECTYN

-573 KESEASTEAPI
+573 KGSEASAEA
-584 QQPTQEQSTQEQPT
+584 PT

-606 DVKESGSL
+606 DVKESGPL

-638 WTVIKEEVIS
+638 WTVITERV
-648 GGGEIVRLRNENG
+648 GNDGEYIVLQNENG
-661 AELYYEAWSYKVPEN
+661 AKVCYDARPYIVDKSMYN
-676 NQYYGGAEYITSSL
+676 FGQQYTSAAMSR
-690 DKIAD
+690 IAK
-695 SRYSP
+695 SRYNP
-700 ENDFGI
+700 GNDFWI
-706 VKIKIISRESK
+706 VKIKNTSNFDA
-717 LTGEKVIDENG
+717 LTGQTITYEDG
-728 AELYALM
+728 AEMYAVT
-735 SGEKISK
+735 SAEKSVGDKFDYISAG
-742 YVNYGNKFTCFNSG
+742 YSMAF
-756 FEVGCMFECQGSKV
+756 MFECPNSAGFRSEPSAK
-770 FKTQLSTDYTDKDR
+770 LTDKDR

-790 LKSFRDTP
+790 LQSFRDTP

>member
-6 IIGVSATVI
+6 IISVSAAVI

-24 VTGVSSKKKSSD
+24 VTGDSSKKKSSN

-70 DYIKAAKEYGYITDS
+70 DYRKAAKEYGYITDS

-136 ITEDSLD
+136 IAEDSLD

-177 ENVSQLQFFDIKDY
+177 ENISQLQFFDIKDY

-217 YMGEKIAKKIVENMG
+217 YMGEKIAKKIVENME

-349 QGKYTLKSGL
+349 QVKYTLKSGL

-530 ISKSCEFTSFARS
+530 ISKSCEFTLFARS

-558 VEECTYN
+558 VNECTYN

-573 KESEASTEAPI
+573 KESGASTEA
-584 QQPTQEQSTQEQPT
+584 PT

-606 DVKESGSL
+606 DLKESGPL

-638 WTVIKEEVIS
+638 WTVVSERTNANTEVVIIQNDNGVQIEYIARDDKFGTEIMGNIMVEAKNDVVSKPRYNS
-648 GGGEIVRLRNENG
+648 GGELVIVKTKDYKEYSRTSPDVREYDDG
-661 AELYYEAWSYKVPEN
+661 AE
-676 NQYYGGAEYITSSL
+676 
-690 DKIAD
+690 
-695 SRYSP
+695 R
-700 ENDFGI
+700 
-706 VKIKIISRESK
+706 
-717 LTGEKVIDENG
+717 
-728 AELYALM
+728 YALM
-735 SGEKISK
+735 PASTSYSICHTGIYLGCYFETPKETMFFSIPSK
-742 YVNYGNKFTCFNSG
+742 K
-756 FEVGCMFECQGSKV
+756 
-770 FKTQLSTDYTDKDR
+770 LTDKDR

-790 LKSFRDTP
+790 LESFRDTP

>member
-6 IIGVSATVI
+6 IIGVSASVI

-24 VTGVSSKKKSSD
+24 VTGALSKKKSSN

-70 DYIKAAKEYGYITDS
+70 DYRKAAKEYGYITDI

-136 ITEDSLD
+136 IAEDSLD

-196 IIYIDE
+196 IIYIDQ

-217 YMGEKIAKKIVENMG
+217 YMGGKIAKKIVEDMG

-349 QGKYTLKSGL
+349 QVKYTLKSGL

-530 ISKSCEFTSFARS
+530 ISKSYEFTSFARS

-558 VEECTYN
+558 VKECTYN
-565 EQPEDDKP
+565 EQPEDDKS

-584 QQPTQEQSTQEQPT
+584 QEQPTQEQST

-606 DVKESGSL
+606 DVKESGPL

-638 WTVIKEEVIS
+638 WTVVSERANANTEVVIIQNDNGVQIEYIARDDKFGTEIMGNIMVEAKNDVVSKPRYNS
-648 GGGEIVRLRNENG
+648 GGELVIVKTKDYKEYSRTSPDVREYDDG
-661 AELYYEAWSYKVPEN
+661 AE
-676 NQYYGGAEYITSSL
+676 
-690 DKIAD
+690 
-695 SRYSP
+695 R
-700 ENDFGI
+700 
-706 VKIKIISRESK
+706 
-717 LTGEKVIDENG
+717 
-728 AELYALM
+728 YALM
-735 SGEKISK
+735 PASTSYSICHTGIYLGCYFETPKETMFFSIS
-742 YVNYGNKFTCFNSG
+742 
-756 FEVGCMFECQGSKV
+756 SK
-770 FKTQLSTDYTDKDR
+770 KLTDKDR

-790 LKSFRDTP
+790 LESFRDTP

>member
-6 IIGVSATVI
+6 IIGVSAAVI
-15 VIVAIAAGI
+15 VIMAIAAGI
-24 VTGVSSKKKSSD
+24 VTGALSKKKSSN

-60 LCNKTGVEAE
+60 LCNKMGIEAD
-70 DYIKAAKEYGYITDS
+70 DYRKAAKEYGYITDS

-122 SDNTNIELAINNNL
+122 SDNTNIGLAINNNL
-136 ITEDSLD
+136 IAEDSLD

-177 ENVSQLQFFDIKDY
+177 ENISQLQFFDIKDY

-196 IIYIDE
+196 IIYIDK

-217 YMGEKIAKKIVENMG
+217 YMGEKIAKKIVEDMG

-279 VTMLTADVSGNIHSK
+279 VTMLTADVSGNINSK

-349 QGKYTLKSGL
+349 QVKYTLKSGL

-558 VEECTYN
+558 VKECTYN

-573 KESEASTEAPI
+573 KESETSTEA
-584 QQPTQEQSTQEQPT
+584 TTQEQPT

-606 DVKESGSL
+606 DVKESGPL

-638 WTVIKEEVIS
+638 WTVVSERANANTEVVIIQNDNGVQIEYMARDDKFGTEIMGNIMVEAKNDVVSKPRYNSGRELVIVKTKDYKEYSRTSPDVI
-648 GGGEIVRLRNENG
+648 EYDDG
-661 AELYYEAWSYKVPEN
+661 AE
-676 NQYYGGAEYITSSL
+676 
-690 DKIAD
+690 
-695 SRYSP
+695 R
-700 ENDFGI
+700 
-706 VKIKIISRESK
+706 
-717 LTGEKVIDENG
+717 
-728 AELYALM
+728 YALM
-735 SGEKISK
+735 PASTSYSICHTGIYLGCYFETPKETMFYSIPSK
-742 YVNYGNKFTCFNSG
+742 K
-756 FEVGCMFECQGSKV
+756 
-770 FKTQLSTDYTDKDR
+770 LTDKDR
-784 EEIIAI
+784 EEIIEI
-790 LKSFRDTP
+790 LESFRDTP